1 MKVIENGTT
10 QTIKKRM
17 WKDIPRFKVRPLKIE
32 AYGRVFITQA
42 ATNDQVFYQWVK
54 LLGSPSEAKDFL
66 FNLDYKGPVSTHV
79 YFGKVASID
88 DTMEDVISSGKSSSI
103 GFTIF
108 KNQFM
113 ENCNDENYA
122 TLNYSWSITI
132 KKLDEWIKIWLTLHL
147 DPLE

>member
-1 MKVIENGTT
+1 MK
-10 QTIKKRM
+10 
-17 WKDIPRFKVRPLKIE
+17 
-32 AYGRVFITQA
+32 
-42 ATNDQVFYQWVK
+42 
-54 LLGSPSEAKDFL
+54 EAKDFIFCL
-66 FNLDYKGPVSTHV
+66 EYKGPRCTNAF
-79 YFGKVASID
+79 FGEVASID
-88 DTMEDVISSGKSSSI
+88 DTMDDVISSGKFSSI